1 MEFLQHNMNWVWLL
15 TLVSSGT
22 LLLIPSLR
30 ARLGGPAVS
39 PAQATLMINREDA
52 IVIDVRDQ
60 DEWDSGHIANARH
73 IPLSKLDERLHEVEK
88 YKQRTVLVN
97 CRSGHR
103 SGMAAS
109 RMRKAGFEKV
119 FNLEGG
125 ILAWQQAGLPLSKK
139 AS

>member
-1 MEFLQHNMNWVWLL
+1 
-15 TLVSSGT
+15 
-22 LLLIPSLR
+22 
-30 ARLGGPAVS
+30 
-39 PAQATLMINREDA
+39 MINREDA

-119 FNLEGG
+119 FNLDGG